1 MTAANSASGI
11 EVRRGLQPTD
21 REPVQSLLG
30 ATGFFNPEELVV
42 AMELVDDRL
51 TLGEESHYRFLV
63 AEHGG
68 EVVGYAC
75 WGPIPGTVESADL
88 YWIAVDPKSQGL
100 GVGRT
105 LLTAA
110 ERWMAE
116 SARVRVYL
124 ETAGREL
131 YTPTRA
137 FYLACGYHVAAEL
150 TDFYAPGDAR
160 VTFLKVLDPA
170 KVTGSSKA

>member
-1 MTAANSASGI
+1 MTATKSASGI
-11 EVRRGLQPTD
+11 EVRRGLLPAD
-21 REPVQSLLG
+21 REPVQHLLG
-30 ATGFFNPEELVV
+30 ATGFFNPEELQV

-51 TLGEESHYRFLV
+51 TLGEDSHYRFLV
-63 AEHGG
+63 AEHDGD
-68 EVVGYAC
+68 VVGYAC

-88 YWIAVDPKSQGL
+88 YWIAVDPQRQGL

-105 LLTAA
+105 LLTTA

-116 SARVRVYL
+116 SGRVRVYL
-124 ETAGREL
+124 ETAGRAL

-160 VTFLKVLDPA
+160 VTFLKVLDPP
-170 KVTGSSKA
+170 KVTGSSKV